1 MIKFKIDEEFGDSL
15 VRYFPDNKAKMA
27 RTITFQ
33 VTDDCNLCC
42 SYCYQINKGHHKMS
56 FETAKKLGDKLD
68 KIYFVCFVDREF
80 EIYNNL

>member
-42 SYCYQINKGHHKMS
+42 SYCYQINKGHHKMP
-56 FETAKKLGDKLD
+56 FEIAKILIDKLLHND
-68 KIYFVCFVDREF
+68 KLI
-80 EIYNNL
+80 EIAERLRINP